1 MLSKESNMQKVRV
14 KNNSDNFDKDKGVFL
29 YDNKQ
34 DEMLCNVLEL
44 YPDMKTNLFKGEK
57 GNEKKKAL
65 RKKVR
70 SAFDQ
75 MQQAEEFANAS
86 GDSVFK
92 KKFRGALRKIGRGL
106 AVAALAPS
114 RGAAIALIK
123 LNFRGSASRLNL
135 LNSKG
140 KEKMLDKWNRLG
152 GNPLSLDLAI
162 SIGEKKK
169 PLICGKKCRA
179 KAGKNPQAPSNS
191 QSDFVSAT
199 GVEEG
204 GTVALVA
211 AGAPVVASLVG
222 FVASKS
228 NVKSQLKLA
237 QVNEEI
243 ANAQRAEDGIDASM
257 TPQERKIAEEIIKA
271 QDSGADPILAIQ
283 NNSNL
288 TADEKAEAIRQIS
301 EGLDSSDKKKKI
313 IVGIA
318 ILGIAGA
325 IAYFLTKKSE

>member
-1 MLSKESNMQKVRV
+1 MQKVRV

-57 GNEKKKAL
+57 GGEKKKAL

-70 SAFDQ
+70 DAFDK
-75 MQQAEEFANAS
+75 MQEAEQFAYAS

-92 KKFRGALRKIGRGL
+92 KKFRGALRKVGRGI
-106 AVAALAPS
+106 ATAALAPG

-123 LNFRGSASRLNL
+123 LNFRGSASRLAL
-135 LNSKG
+135 LNEKG
-140 KEKMLDKWNRLG
+140 IKRVEDKWYRLG
-152 GNPLSLDLAI
+152 GNPLSLKLAI

-179 KAGKNPQAPSNS
+179 KAGKNPQLPRDA
-191 QSDFVSAT
+191 QSDFVNAA
-199 GVEEG
+199 G
-204 GTVALVA
+204 GDDAVA
-211 AGAPVVASLVG
+211 AALITAGGGVVGTLVKVVG
-222 FVASKS
+222 DKS
-228 NVKSQLKLA
+228 NIKSQMKLA
-237 QVNEEI
+237 QVNQEI
-243 ANAQRAEDGIDASM
+243 ANAERAEDAIDATM
-257 TPQERKIAEEIIKA
+257 TPQERKIADEIIKA
-271 QDSGADPILAIQ
+271 QDSGADPIIAIQ
-283 NNSNL
+283 NNPNL
-288 TADEKAEAIRQIS
+288 TADEKAEAIRQIR
-301 EGLDSSDKKKKI
+301 EGLDSDDKKKKI

-325 IAYFLTKKSE
+325 LAYFLTKKSE